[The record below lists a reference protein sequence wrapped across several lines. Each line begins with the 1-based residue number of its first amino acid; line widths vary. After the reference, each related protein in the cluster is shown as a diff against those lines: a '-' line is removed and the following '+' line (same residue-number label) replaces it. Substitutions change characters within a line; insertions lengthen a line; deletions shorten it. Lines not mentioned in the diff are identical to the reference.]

1 MQSLTK
7 GVKPRF
13 LIDEKG
19 DRKAIVLSLKQYEG
33 LMNTIEDFKDAI
45 DLLKAE
51 QGARSFTPYEEF
63 RKSWLKD

>member
-1 MQSLTK
+1 MQSLRK